1 MAMWGA
7 GIMVGPII
15 GPTLGGW
22 LAESYNWRWV
32 FLINL
37 PVGII
42 ATLGCAAYLPKSIK
56 RIRRF
61 DFFGFGMLSLGIGAL
76 QLMLDRGGELDWF
89 ASTEVWVYLFLTV
102 TGFWGFVIHI
112 LSTDLPFLEPAMLR
126 DRNFTT
132 GLVFIFIIG
141 IILLAAL
148 RCCRRCCCGSLAIPR
163 SRPVW

>member
-7 GIMVGPII
+7 GIMAGPII

-22 LAESYNWRWV
+22 RTESYNWRWV

-76 QLMLDRGGELDWF
+76 QLMLDRGG
-89 ASTEVWVYLFLTV
+89 
-102 TGFWGFVIHI
+102 
-112 LSTDLPFLEPAMLR
+112 
-126 DRNFTT
+126 
-132 GLVFIFIIG
+132 
-141 IILLAAL
+141 
-148 RCCRRCCCGSLAIPR
+148 
-163 SRPVW
+163 